1 MVRMLLLVWADLTAQ
16 AGSCIKVAAAH
27 CSPGQALALS
37 QCLCCAAQVLL
48 SIRQMEATTGQAAAS
63 KVSLLMLGHQAI
75 MDAHLCLLHLT
86 TGAPCPWPPGASRAQ
101 QSSMTHRD
109 RAAAEP
115 LYMHIRTCI

>member
-1 MVRMLLLVWADLTAQ
+1 M
-16 AGSCIKVAAAH
+16 
-27 CSPGQALALS
+27 
-37 QCLCCAAQVLL
+37 LL

-86 TGAPCPWPPGASRAQ
+86 TGAPGPWPPGASQAQ
-101 QSSMTHRD
+101 QSSMTHRN

-115 LYMHIRTCI
+115 SHTHVRT